1 MLRRAWSAL
10 VTAYETM
17 RELDEMAFGTLKA
30 YLRNNW

>member
-1 MLRRAWSAL
+1 MSAL

-17 RELDEMAFGTLKA
+17 HELDEMALGTLKA